1 MAFEIQQI
9 HPLDLRPSVGVG
21 VKLPFTSDTVF
32 TTTYTTRDAIKT
44 NLINYLLTNPGERY
58 LNPTFGAGLNAL
70 LFEQSTDSVEEEI
83 KFRVQSGIAQYFPQV
98 QINSFQIN
106 PDRDR
111 NAITIALSY
120 SIINTNVQ
128 DQLLVNIET

>member
-111 NAITIALSY
+111 NAITIALNY